1 MTVDIT
7 GRAYPTVGPHQVGR
21 EDIRTFATAVK
32 NTHPFHHDVDQARAA
47 GHADLVAPPTF
58 LVSIAQ
64 RAEALM
70 VNDPEADVDFS
81 RVVHADQR
89 FTHHRPVIAG
99 DVLTAEATVA
109 SVKELAGNRLITT
122 ATTVSASDRSPVA
135 TITSTLLIRG

>member
-7 GRAYPTVGPHQVGR
+7 GREYPTVGPYHVGS
-21 EDIRTFATAVK
+21 EEIRNFATAVK
-32 NTHPFHHDVDQARAA
+32 NTHPLHHDVEVARAA
-47 GHADLVAPPTF
+47 GHKDLVAPPTF

-70 VNDPEADVDFS
+70 VNDPEAEVDFS

-89 FTHHRPVIAG
+89 FTHHRSVVAG
-99 DVLTAEATVA
+99 DELYATATVA

-122 ATTVSASDRSPVA
+122 QVEITTAERAPVSI
-135 TITSTLLIRG
+135 ITSTLLIRG

>member
-7 GRAYPTVGPHQVGR
+7 GREYPTVGPYHVGS
-21 EDIRTFATAVK
+21 EEIRNFATAVK
-32 NTHPFHHDVDQARAA
+32 NTHPLHHDVQAARAA
-47 GHADLVAPPTF
+47 GHKDVVAPPTF

-70 VNDPEADVDFS
+70 VNDPEANVDFS

-89 FTHHRPVIAG
+89 FTHHRSVVAG
-99 DVLTAEATVA
+99 DELYATATVA

-122 ATTVSASDRSPVA
+122 HVEIATAERAPVS

>member
-89 FTHHRPVIAG
+89 FTHHHTVVAG
-99 DVLTAEATVA
+99 DELSATATVA

-122 ATTVSASDRSPVA
+122 QIEITRADDTPVS